1 MKKIKIEE
9 ILTYII
15 YLLNIICLI
24 GLELQIVK
32 LYKFIGL

>member
-24 GLELQIVK
+24 CIELQIEK
-32 LYKFIGL
+32 IYKFIGL

>member
-1 MKKIKIEE
+1 MKKINIEE

-15 YLLNIICLI
+15 YILNIICLI
-24 GLELQIVK
+24 CLELQIVK

>member
-15 YLLNIICLI
+15 YVLNIICLI
-24 GLELQIVK
+24 CLELQIVK

>member
-15 YLLNIICLI
+15 YVLNIICLI
-24 GLELQIVK
+24 CLELQIVK
-32 LYKFIGL
+32 LYKYIGL

>member
-15 YLLNIICLI
+15 YVLNIISLI

>member
-15 YLLNIICLI
+15 YILNIICLI
-24 GLELQIVK
+24 CLELQIVK